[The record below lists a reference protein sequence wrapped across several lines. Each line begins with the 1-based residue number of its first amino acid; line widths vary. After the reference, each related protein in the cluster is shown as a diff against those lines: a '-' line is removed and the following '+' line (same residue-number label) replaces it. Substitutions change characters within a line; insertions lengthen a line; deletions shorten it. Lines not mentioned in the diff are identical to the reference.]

1 MSLRFS
7 NSVLS
12 TKRKALIFFLFRLIN
27 SLFFCSLGIKHQTT
41 RNHIPRNTE
50 VGLLGYG
57 YEHSHKV
64 IWFLRILFLS
74 TIAEFGY
81 FPPPHHLE
89 HPGKPSSQQ
98 LQTLLCG
105 GHFFLL
111 LSRKPKKSR
120 PFYCYNLIME
130 YFPRAG
136 RYLYVHGVRL
146 YLFLLIHCH
155 DCDRMIRASRYFLKF

>member
-7 NSVLS
+7 NAVLS
-12 TKRKALIFFLFRLIN
+12 TKRKAPIFFLFRQII
-27 SLFFCSLGIKHQTT
+27 SLFFCSLGTKQQTT
-41 RNHIPRNTE
+41 RNHILRNTE
-50 VGLLGYG
+50 VGLLGCVYA
-57 YEHSHKV
+57 HSHKV

-81 FPPPHHLE
+81 FPPPLHLV
-89 HPGKPSSQQ
+89 HPDKPSSQQ

-111 LSRKPKKSR
+111 LSRKPKKNR
-120 PFYCYNLIME
+120 LFYCDNLIME

-136 RYLYVHGVRL
+136 RYLYVHGLRL
-146 YLFLLIHCH
+146 LLFLLIHCH
-155 DCDRMIRASRYFLKF
+155 DCDRMRASRYFLKF